1 MTFKGATGTVSAT
14 MAATASKQSLIFNPG
29 AFAFVVVDLPRDLPG
44 ANARRV
50 SDAEAKISMR
60 WVEQY
65 SLQSDQLP
73 SRLDMLCGVAS
84 IIPQF
89 AMRCWS

>member
-1 MTFKGATGTVSAT
+1 MATQT
-14 MAATASKQSLIFNPG
+14 SKQSLIFNPG
-29 AFAFVVVDLPRDLPG
+29 AFAFVVVDLPSNLPG

-60 WVEQY
+60 WAEQY
-65 SLQSDQLP
+65 SLLSDQLP
-73 SRLDMLCGVAS
+73 SRLDMLCGVAA
-84 IIPQF
+84 IVPQF